1 MRDYDR
7 DLAKLAVILGKDPMS
22 WVPKI
27 GMMVNCPPFLCDEKC
42 PLWDSIS
49 IDMCPLH
56 KDVRKYYADATSIRT
71 YQDAI
76 SKYPEEFL

>member
-1 MRDYDR
+1 MKNYDR
-7 DLAKLAVILGKDPMS
+7 DLAKLAALTGKDPMKE
-22 WVPKI
+22 VPQK
-27 GMMVNCPPFLCDEKC
+27 GMVVNCLPFCSEEC

-49 IDMCPLH
+49 LSVCPSG
-56 KDVRKYYADATSIRT
+56 KNIREYYANATSIRT